1 MKPEEAR
8 ELLPLYALD
17 ALSPEERARVEA
29 ALGASPQLQ
38 AELRELQAAAADLAL
53 ALPPEPLP
61 EGLEERVLASLPP
74 PDAFPAPIPLPPVR
88 RRVRPLRWLAPAV
101 AAAALLVVAWVGSL
115 GWGWVQALGDP
126 QSRLVTLVDAQG
138 NTVGRAL
145 VRPDR
150 QTLMVLN
157 LPRPAPGKVYQ
168 AWGVGGTVAQPIP
181 LETFRGRV
189 VTLKLPS
196 PAVAL
201 AISEEPGGGSQ
212 TPTDIRALPKL

>member
-1 MKPEEAR
+1 VKPEEAR

-17 ALSPEERARVEA
+17 ALSPEERAQVERVLE
-29 ALGASPQLQ
+29 ASPQLQ
-38 AELRELQAAAADLAL
+38 AELKELQAAAAELAL

-61 EGLEERVLASLPP
+61 EGLEERVMASLPP
-74 PDAFPAPIPLPPVR
+74 QVEPVRTLPLPPR
-88 RRVRPLRWLAPAV
+88 RSRPLRWLAPAV
-101 AAAALLVVAWVGSL
+101 AAVLLLLVAWVGSL

-126 QSRLVTLVDAQG
+126 RSQVITLVDAQG
-138 NTVGRAL
+138 HTVGRAL

-150 QTLMVLN
+150 QTLMVIS
-157 LPRPAPGKVYQ
+157 LPRPAAGRVYQ
-168 AWGVGGTVAQPIP
+168 AWGVGGAVTQPIP

-189 VTLKLPS
+189 VTLTLP
-196 PAVAL
+196 PTAVAL

>member
-1 MKPEEAR
+1 MRPEEAR

-17 ALSPEERARVEA
+17 ALSPEERAQVEQ
-29 ALGASPQLQ
+29 ALELSPHLQ
-38 AELRELQAAAADLAL
+38 AELKGLQVATADLAL
-53 ALPPEPLP
+53 ALPPEPRP
-61 EGLEERVLASLPP
+61 EGLEERIIASLPP
-74 PDAFPAPIPLPPVR
+74 RVELAQPLSLPLP
-88 RRVRPLRWLAPAV
+88 RPMLLRWLAPAV
-101 AAAALLVVAWVGSL
+101 AAALLLVMAWLGSL

-150 QTLMVLN
+150 RTLMVLN

-181 LETFRGRV
+181 LETFRSRV
-189 VTLKLPS
+189 VTLWLP
-196 PAVAL
+196 PAAAAL

-212 TPTDIRALPKL
+212 TPTEIRALPKL